1 MSCVN
6 DGTNHFIVLDAVSRG
21 MKSMGMIANVI
32 RMEDDIAEYGK
43 NTCLATLRGDCRQR
57 QGGEKQ

>member
-1 MSCVN
+1 
-6 DGTNHFIVLDAVSRG
+6 

-32 RMEDDIAEYGK
+32 RMEDIAEYGK
-43 NTCLATLRGDCRQR
+43 NACLAALRGDCRQR